1 MPPLRLLPAID
12 EILKAI
18 RRKQSL
24 DDVLHLILGKACQLA
39 QAAHGSFALVDH
51 EARRL
56 TLSNV
61 FGSDWT
67 TKKRLCQLEIGQ
79 GLTGKAAATG
89 EPILCRD
96 THNDP
101 NYFELFSYV
110 RSELVVPVMVKDRVW
125 GVINI
130 DGPVPDAFDDSTL
143 ELLVVFAELASS
155 AITFQLEVADQD
167 RLYRKLVQSEKLAS
181 LGEALAG
188 IAHEINNPLTSIL
201 GFSALLGQAPGLAPS
216 EQRAANVIA
225 AEAQRA
231 AGLIRGLLDFSRKET
246 GARELVDAHTL
257 VQKAANLKRYQ
268 LRQSNV
274 KLQVSRPEETC
285 PVYVCS
291 QQITQVLH
299 NLITNAEQ
307 AMPKGRTNGQVRITL
322 ESNPATVRILVADN
336 GAGIPEAVREKVFDP
351 FFTTKAP
358 GEGTG
363 LGLSICHTIMAAHE
377 GTIQLT
383 DTSAGGTT
391 FALELPRADPAA
403 LSRPESAPPF
413 RRPEPGAAPAEAA
426 ARVLIVDDEA
436 HIAEALSAFLAQ
448 QRYEVRTAPNAITAL
463 ELLDREAFDLVLSD
477 VRMPGMDGLEFH
489 EAAGRRHRRYKQR
502 FIFMSGYLMHA
513 RVKAHLAATGLPCI
527 EKPFSFDEL
536 RRTIARHLEVVGPL
550 ARASQV

>member
-24 DDVLHLILGKACQLA
+24 DDVLHLILEKACQLA

-51 EARRL
+51 EAGRL
-56 TLSNV
+56 TLSNT

-96 THNDP
+96 TRQDP
-101 NYFELFSYV
+101 MYFELFNYV

-130 DGPVPDAFDDSTL
+130 DGPVPDAFDNSTL

-201 GFSALLGQAPGLAPS
+201 GFSSLLGNAPGLSAS
-216 EQRAANVIA
+216 DQRAANVIA

-246 GARELVDAHTL
+246 GTRELVDAHTL

-274 KLQVSRPEETC
+274 KLQVSRPEENS
-285 PVYVCS
+285 PVFVCS

-307 AMPKGRTNGQVRITL
+307 AMPKGRTNGLIRIAVESNGTVVRI
-322 ESNPATVRILVADN
+322 SVADN
-336 GAGIPEAVREKVFDP
+336 GAGIPQNAREKIFDP

-377 GTIQLT
+377 GTIQVT
-383 DTSAGGTT
+383 ETSANGTT
-391 FALELPRADPAA
+391 FMLELPRAEPGAA
-403 LSRPESAPPF
+403 LKPESAPPF
-413 RRPEPGAAPAEAA
+413 RKPETAPDVAAPA
-426 ARVLIVDDEA
+426 ARVLIVDDEP
-436 HIAEALSAFLAQ
+436 HIAEALSAFLTQ
-448 QRYEVRTAPNAITAL
+448 QNYDVRTAPNAVTAL
-463 ELLDREAFDLVLSD
+463 ELLDRDAFDLVLSD

-489 EAAGRRHRRYKQR
+489 EAAGKQHRRYKQR
-502 FIFMSGYLMHA
+502 FIFMSGYLMHT

-536 RRTIARHLEVVGPL
+536 RRTITRHLAAVGTL
-550 ARASQV
+550 ARAS